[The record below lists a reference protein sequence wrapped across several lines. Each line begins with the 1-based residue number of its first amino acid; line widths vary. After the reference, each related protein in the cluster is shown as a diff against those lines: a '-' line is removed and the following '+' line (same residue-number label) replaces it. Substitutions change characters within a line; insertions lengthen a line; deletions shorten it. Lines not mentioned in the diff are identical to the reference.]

1 MDTILN
7 SLMTKALY
15 EMDTFYKAVINCW
28 ENLNDR
34 SGRSKPTELGH
45 ILGWII

>member
-15 EMDTFYKAVINCW
+15 EMDTFYKAVINC
-28 ENLNDR
+28 
-34 SGRSKPTELGH
+34 
-45 ILGWII
+45 